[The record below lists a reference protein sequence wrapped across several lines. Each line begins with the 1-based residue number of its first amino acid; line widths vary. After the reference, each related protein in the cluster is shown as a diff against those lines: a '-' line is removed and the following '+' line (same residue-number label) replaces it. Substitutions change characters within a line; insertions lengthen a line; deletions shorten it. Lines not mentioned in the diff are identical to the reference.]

1 MDDTDHALIV
11 QKRGEHHGLGFA
23 VQLATVRYLVTF
35 LENPLVVPEPV
46 LWKLATQLRI
56 DALDKASAYS
66 VGERR

>member
-1 MDDTDHALIV
+1 M
-11 QKRGEHHGLGFA
+11 
-23 VQLATVRYLVTF
+23 QLATVRYLVTF